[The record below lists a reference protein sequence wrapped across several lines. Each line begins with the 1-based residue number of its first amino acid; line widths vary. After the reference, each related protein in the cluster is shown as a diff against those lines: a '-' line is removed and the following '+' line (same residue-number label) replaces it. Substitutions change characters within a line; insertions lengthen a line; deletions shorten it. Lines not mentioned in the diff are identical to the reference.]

1 VTNLWME
8 ALDNF
13 SPVMWAN
20 SVRHCED
27 LISGDWRREMGTYT
41 VENIPPII
49 ITLADS
55 DNGNLSFSSDS
66 SDDENGSPSK
76 NVNLETTTE
85 NRLEEAAFSLF
96 VVVVCS
102 FLLFST

>member
-1 VTNLWME
+1 ME

-41 VENIPPII
+41 LENIPPII
-49 ITLADS
+49 ITLAAIK
-55 DNGNLSFSSDS
+55 
-66 SDDENGSPSK
+66 K
-76 NVNLETTTE
+76 N
-85 NRLEEAAFSLF
+85 
-96 VVVVCS
+96 
-102 FLLFST
+102 

>member
-13 SPVMWAN
+13 SPVMWTN

-41 VENIPPII
+41 LENIPPII

-55 DNGNLSFSSDS
+55 EVDFKLTCNLYCHGNGTKLQI
-66 SDDENGSPSK
+66 
-76 NVNLETTTE
+76 
-85 NRLEEAAFSLF
+85 
-96 VVVVCS
+96 
-102 FLLFST
+102 

>member
-1 VTNLWME
+1 ME

-13 SPVMWAN
+13 SPVMWTN

-41 VENIPPII
+41 LENIPPII

-55 DNGNLSFSSDS
+55 DNESLSFSSDS
-66 SDDENGSPSK
+66 SDDDFLRLISLNK
-76 NVNLETTTE
+76 DTAALTLDAFLRMMTT
-85 NRLEEAAFSLF
+85 
-96 VVVVCS
+96 V
-102 FLLFST
+102 